1 MRVFQVIKIFYVHG
15 WGSEFDPT
23 SDKIRALSEIGEVH
37 GITVTWVDGHR
48 RVFDQLT
55 EEISVYQPDLLVG
68 TSMGGYGV
76 SHLGTELG
84 IPFVAINPAIRP
96 HETLM
101 SRVGVGIDYY
111 GREYELTWQTVSAF
125 PEFADGGCGLI
136 LLAMDDD
143 VIDARETINS
153 YSNHYDC
160 RIFET
165 GGHRFE
171 RLREALPLITQF
183 YSSAEIIYGLDEV

>member
-1 MRVFQVIKIFYVHG
+1 MIKIFYVHG

-37 GITVTWVDGHR
+37 GITVTWADGHR
-48 RVFDQLT
+48 HVFDQLT

>member
-1 MRVFQVIKIFYVHG
+1 VIKIFYVHG
-15 WGSEFDPT
+15 WGSKFDPT
-23 SDKIRALSEIGEVH
+23 SDKVQALSELGEVH
-37 GITVTWVDGHR
+37 GITVTWADGHQ

-55 EEISVYQPDLLVG
+55 EEISAYQPDLLVG

-101 SRVGVGIDYY
+101 DRVGTGTDYY

-125 PEFADGGCGLI
+125 PEFAVGGYGLV
-136 LLAMDDD
+136 LVAMDDD
-143 VIDARETINS
+143 VINAQETINR
-153 YSNHYDC
+153 YAEHYDC
-160 RIFET
+160 RVYET
-165 GGHRFE
+165 GGHRFTN
-171 RLREALPLITQF
+171 LTEAIVEIRTF
-183 YSSAEIIYGLDEV
+183 YNIAEEVYGLADI

>member
-1 MRVFQVIKIFYVHG
+1 MIKIFYVHG